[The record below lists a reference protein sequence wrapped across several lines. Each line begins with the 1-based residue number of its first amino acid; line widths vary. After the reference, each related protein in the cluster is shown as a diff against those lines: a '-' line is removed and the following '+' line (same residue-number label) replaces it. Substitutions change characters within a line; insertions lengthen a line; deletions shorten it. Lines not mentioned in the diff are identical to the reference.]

1 MMRSVLL
8 LVCCWGLPSLASSF
22 LPPLPSS
29 ALEVTGARRAV
40 TMPTQR
46 ASAGKPTLH
55 LYYTYRPAIF
65 LS

>member
-29 ALEVTGARRAV
+29 ALEVTGVRRAV

-46 ASAGKPTLH
+46 ASAGKPTFDIKYVY
-55 LYYTYRPAIF
+55 LYI
-65 LS
+65 